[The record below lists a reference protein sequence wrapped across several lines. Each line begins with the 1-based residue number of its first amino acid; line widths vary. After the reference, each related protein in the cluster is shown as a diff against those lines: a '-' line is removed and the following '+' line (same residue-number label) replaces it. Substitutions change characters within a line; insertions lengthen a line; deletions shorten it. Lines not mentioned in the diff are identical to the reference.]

1 MLDSERQEEAVR
13 DVARQLAQIGDR
25 LEGSIHP
32 GMVASLASRFSI
44 RSLSEEV
51 SGETTGPLTGLSSAS
66 WWTDQHDLPS
76 TEVGGSISSEN
87 CLLEELSP
95 GP

>member
-13 DVARQLAQIGDR
+13 EVARQLAQIGDR

-32 GMVASLASRFSI
+32 GMVASLVSRFSV

-51 SGETTGPLTGLSSAS
+51 SGETVGPLRSVLR
-66 WWTDQHDLPS
+66 
-76 TEVGGSISSEN
+76 
-87 CLLEELSP
+87 LLADRP
-95 GP
+95 A

>member
-32 GMVASLASRFSI
+32 GMVACLASRFSI

-66 WWTDQHDLPS
+66 WWTDQRDLPS
-76 TEVGGSISSEN
+76 TEAGGRISSEN